1 MSITAKN
8 LSFQY
13 ETGTPFVIDA
23 LQDINFTIKRG
34 EFVGIM
40 GHTGCGKS
48 TLFQI
53 ICGLINPTNGTV
65 LIDNEDIFKH
75 HQSYKRHKYDYDRK
89 SLRKKLGIVF
99 QYPENQLFE
108 TTVEKDVAY
117 GLKHINMPASEINN
131 RVQWALELMGFSY
144 KTIRHISPLSL
155 SGGEKRR
162 VAIAGILAIRPDYLL
177 LDEPIAGLD
186 PVMRNHFMK
195 LLQKLNQDGMTI
207 LMISHNADCISEY
220 TKRLLILEKG
230 HLIADGTTCH
240 LFSDIDWMESHQLG
254 ISQSKLIACKLQKHG
269 WNIPKNTTTYKE
281 LLYSLQTVIKS
292 SSK

>member
-8 LSFQY
+8 VSFQY
-13 ETGTPFVIDA
+13 ETGTPLAIDA
-23 LQDINFTIKRG
+23 LQNINFTIKRG

-48 TLFQI
+48 TLFQL
-53 ICGLINPTNGTV
+53 ICGLINPTNGTI

-75 HQSYKRHKYDYDRK
+75 HQSYRRHKYNYDRK

-117 GLKHINMPASEINN
+117 GLKHIHMPAAEINN
-131 RVQWALELMGFSY
+131 RVQWALEIMGFSY
-144 KTIRHISPLSL
+144 ETIRHISPLSL

-162 VAIAGILAIRPDYLL
+162 VAIAGILAIHPDYLL

-186 PVMRNHFMK
+186 PVMRNHFME

-220 TKRLLILEKG
+220 TKRLLVLEKG
-230 HLIADGTTCH
+230 HLIADDSTYH

-254 ISQSKLIACKLQKHG
+254 ISQSKLIAYELQKRG
-269 WNIPKNTTTYKE
+269 WNISKNITTYNE
-281 LLYSLQTVIKS
+281 LLNSLHAAIKNN
-292 SSK
+292 

>member
-13 ETGTPFVIDA
+13 ETGMPFATNA
-23 LQDINFTIKRG
+23 LQDINFTIQKG

-48 TLFQI
+48 TLFQL
-53 ICGLINPTNGTV
+53 ICGLLTPTNGTIF
-65 LIDNEDIFKH
+65 IDGEDIFKH
-75 HQSYKRHKYDYDRK
+75 YHAHKRHKNDYDRK
-89 SLRKKLGIVF
+89 SLRKKIGIVF

-117 GLKHINMPASEINN
+117 GLRHMNISISEINS
-131 RVQWALELMGFSY
+131 RVKWALEIMGFSY
-144 KTIRHISPLSL
+144 ESIRHLSPLSL

-162 VAIAGILAIRPDYLL
+162 VAIAGILVIRPDYLL

-186 PVMRNHFMK
+186 PVIRNKFMK
-195 LLQKLNQDGMTI
+195 LLQKLNQEGMTI

-220 TKRLLILEKG
+220 TKRLLVLEKG
-230 HLIADGTTCH
+230 HLIADNTTH
-240 LFSDIDWMESHQLG
+240 YLFSDMDWITSHQLG
-254 ISQSKLIACKLQKHG
+254 ISQSKLIAYELQKRG
-269 WNIPKNTTTYKE
+269 WNIPKNVITYEE
-281 LLYSLQTVIKS
+281 LLHSLQTIIQNR
-292 SSK
+292 

>member
-1 MSITAKN
+1 MSIAVKN

-13 ETGTPFVIDA
+13 ETGTPFATDA
-23 LQDINFTIKRG
+23 LQDINFTIPKG

-48 TLFQI
+48 TLFQL
-53 ICGLINPTNGTV
+53 ICGLLNPTNGTIF
-65 LIDNEDIFKH
+65 IDDEDIFQYCH
-75 HQSYKRHKYDYDRK
+75 SHKRHKNHYDRK
-89 SLRKKLGIVF
+89 SLRKKIGIVF

-117 GLKHINMPASEINN
+117 GLKHINISMSEINN
-131 RVQWALELMGFSY
+131 RVKWALEIMGFSY
-144 KTIRHISPLSL
+144 ETIHHVSPLSL

-186 PVMRNHFMK
+186 PIIRHKFMQ

-220 TKRLLILEKG
+220 TKRLLVLEKG
-230 HLIADGTTCH
+230 YLIADNTTHH
-240 LFSDIDWMESHQLG
+240 LFSDMDWITSHQLG
-254 ISQSKLIACKLQKHG
+254 ISQSKLISYELQKRG
-269 WNIPKNTTTYKE
+269 WNIPKNVITYEE
-281 LLYSLQTVIKS
+281 LLHSLQTIIQNR
-292 SSK
+292 

>member
-1 MSITAKN
+1 MSITAKD

-13 ETGTPFVIDA
+13 EARTPLATDA
-23 LQDINFTIKRG
+23 LQNINFTIKRG

-48 TLFQI
+48 TLFQL
-53 ICGLINPTNGTV
+53 ICGLIHPTNGTV
-65 LIDNEDIFKH
+65 LIDGEDIFKRH
-75 HQSYKRHKYDYDRK
+75 HSYKRHKYYYDRT

-117 GLKHINMPASEINN
+117 GLKQMNMSLSEINN
-131 RVQWALELMGFSY
+131 RVKWALEIMGFSY
-144 KTIRHISPLSL
+144 EMIRHLSPLSL

-220 TKRLLILEKG
+220 TKRLLVLEKG
-230 HLIADGTTCH
+230 HLIADDTTCH
-240 LFSDIDWMESHQLG
+240 LFSDMDWMTSHRLG
-254 ISQSKLIACKLQKHG
+254 ISQSKLIAHELQKRG
-269 WNIPKNTTTYKE
+269 WNIPKNVTTYKE
-281 LLYSLQTVIKS
+281 LLYSLQAAIKNN
-292 SSK
+292 

>member
-13 ETGTPFVIDA
+13 ETGMPFATNA
-23 LQDINFTIKRG
+23 LQDINFTIQKG

-48 TLFQI
+48 TLFQL
-53 ICGLINPTNGTV
+53 ICGLLTPTNGTIF
-65 LIDNEDIFKH
+65 IDGEYIFKH
-75 HQSYKRHKYDYDRK
+75 YHEHKRHKNDYDRK
-89 SLRKKLGIVF
+89 SLRKKIGIVF

-117 GLKHINMPASEINN
+117 GLRHMNISISEINS
-131 RVQWALELMGFSY
+131 RVKWALEIMGFSY
-144 KTIRHISPLSL
+144 ESIRHLSPLSL

-162 VAIAGILAIRPDYLL
+162 VAIAGILVIRPDYLL

-186 PVMRNHFMK
+186 PVIRNKFMK
-195 LLQKLNQDGMTI
+195 LLQKLNQEGMTI

-220 TKRLLILEKG
+220 TKRLLVLEKG
-230 HLIADGTTCH
+230 HLIADNTTH
-240 LFSDIDWMESHQLG
+240 YLFSDMDWLTSHQLG
-254 ISQSKLIACKLQKHG
+254 ISQSKLIAYELQKRG
-269 WNIPKNTTTYKE
+269 WNIPKNVITYEE
-281 LLYSLQTVIKS
+281 LLHSLQTIIQNR
-292 SSK
+292 

>member
-13 ETGTPFVIDA
+13 ETGMPFATNA
-23 LQDINFTIKRG
+23 LQDINFTIQKG

-48 TLFQI
+48 TLFQL
-53 ICGLINPTNGTV
+53 ICGLLTPTNGTIF
-65 LIDNEDIFKH
+65 IDGEDIFKH
-75 HQSYKRHKYDYDRK
+75 YHEHKRHKNDYDRK
-89 SLRKKLGIVF
+89 SLRKKIGIVF

-117 GLKHINMPASEINN
+117 GLRHMNISISEINS
-131 RVQWALELMGFSY
+131 RVKWALEIMGFSY
-144 KTIRHISPLSL
+144 ESIRHLSPLSL

-162 VAIAGILAIRPDYLL
+162 VAIAGILVIRPDYLL

-186 PVMRNHFMK
+186 PVIRNKFMK
-195 LLQKLNQDGMTI
+195 LLQKLNQEGMTI

-220 TKRLLILEKG
+220 TKRLLVLEKG
-230 HLIADGTTCH
+230 HLIADNTTH
-240 LFSDIDWMESHQLG
+240 YLFSDMDWLTSHQLG
-254 ISQSKLIACKLQKHG
+254 ISQSKLIAYELQKRG
-269 WNIPKNTTTYKE
+269 WNIPKNVITYEE
-281 LLYSLQTVIKS
+281 LLHSLQTIIQNR
-292 SSK
+292 